1 MEDMADIPV
10 ALLFAG
16 LLGLLEGADESAEL
30 ELVTTVAIELGV
42 GSPVTEVVR
51 RAVELGTGRE
61 EVETSAGAEE
71 DTEPP
76 ETAPTPPPPLGGG
89 GAALEGSAR
98 VPTPQGIGSLVWG
111 WRVLAGGVVAPV
123 GSAIVN
129 RVVQVLLAAVGE
141 VNW

>member
-1 MEDMADIPV
+1 MEDMADIPM

-51 RAVELGTGRE
+51 RAVELGMGRE
-61 EVETSAGAEE
+61 EVKTSTVAEE
-71 DTEPP
+71 DTEP

-89 GAALEGSAR
+89 GAALEGSTRA
-98 VPTPQGIGSLVWG
+98 PTPQGIGSLVWG
-111 WRVLAGGVVAPV
+111 WRALAGGVVAPV